1 MMVTTH
7 VAAGLLLA
15 TPVAVVAPAFALP
28 AAVGAVLG
36 GVLPDVDL
44 FVGVHR
50 KTLHFPVYYSV
61 AGAATAGAALLAPGP
76 FLVGAALF
84 FLAAGFHSAS
94 DWLGAG
100 DELRPWERTSQRA
113 VYVHPRR
120 AWLRPRYLIRYDGAP
135 EDFALT
141 LVLAVPATV
150 TFDGWIRALVVGGIL
165 LAFGYTLVRKRV
177 PEWLGV

>member
-15 TPVAVVAPAFALP
+15 APVAVVAPAFALP

-36 GVLPDVDL
+36 GILPDVDL

-50 KTLHFPVYYSV
+50 KTLHFPIYYSL
-61 AGAATAGAALLAPGP
+61 AGAVTAVVAVLYPGP
-76 FLVGAALF
+76 FAVGAALF
-84 FLAAGFHSAS
+84 FLAAGLHSAS

-100 DELRPWERTSQRA
+100 DELRPWKRTSQRA
-113 VYVHPRR
+113 VYLHPRR
-120 AWLRPRYLIRYDGAP
+120 TWLRPRYLIRYDGAP

-141 LVLAVPATV
+141 LVLAVPAAV
-150 TFDGWIRALVVGGIL
+150 AFDGLIRALVVGGVL
-165 LAFGYTLVRKRV
+165 VAFGYTLVRKRV
-177 PEWLGV
+177 PEWLGI